1 MQCEDIAIDLMDKAE
16 KPLRIARYKGEEVS
30 EEQKRE
36 VKIYIGAL
44 SDFLQAMEKYDVNV
58 PMNVHSNNPLM
69 KIHTDSTLI
78 TIVDVLATGELIFSR
93 NHSTKNYD
101 MLILL
106 RIRECLL
113 NDNNTTTSA
122 DISKE
127 FNVNDGTV
135 SKLVTGV
142 KQGRY
147 NHIYEK
153 WEQIQKT
160 SMKFDKYGQLVRGK

>member
-16 KPLRIARYKGEEVS
+16 KPLRIARYKGEQVS
-30 EEQKRE
+30 EEQKRD

-44 SDFLQAMEKYDVNV
+44 SDFLQAMEKYEINI
-58 PMNVHSNNPLM
+58 PMNVQSTNPLM
-69 KIHTDSTLI
+69 KIHTDSILI
-78 TIVDVLATGELIFSR
+78 TIVDVLPTGELIFSR
-93 NHSTKNYD
+93 NHSNKNYD
-101 MLILL
+101 IMILL

-135 SKLVTGV
+135 SKLITGV
-142 KQGRY
+142 KQGKY
-147 NHIYEK
+147 NHIYNK
-153 WEQIQKT
+153 WEQIKKT
-160 SMKFDKYGQLVRGK
+160 NLQYDKYGQLIRG